1 MTNPKMENPMSE
13 SVADYAALAARFRP
27 VFARI
32 AEGAAEREVNRTLPL
47 EPIRW
52 LKEAGFG
59 TLRIPQAQ
67 GGFGATLPQLFQ
79 LLTELAEAD
88 SNLPQALRAHFAFV
102 EDRLNQ
108 PDSEERQ
115 RWFRRFADG
124 ELVGSGWTEIGTLKL
139 GEVITRVT
147 PSENGWLISGEKFYS
162 TGTLYADW
170 IDVYAQRN
178 DNGRDVIA
186 LVNTHQPGV
195 EREDDWDGFGQRLS
209 GSGTTRFREAQ
220 VEQAHVYDFTE
231 RFRYQTAFYQHVL
244 LSTLAGIGRAVKR
257 DAAAGVASRKRIY
270 SHGNATQVKND
281 VQVLQVVGQISSWVY
296 AVEAAVQQATHA
308 LQRAYE
314 VHNSG
319 DEDVIQQAN
328 VLAELESAQAQV
340 IATELIPRAATELF
354 NALGASDT
362 RISKAL
368 DRHWRNARTVSSHN
382 PVIYKIRN
390 VGDWEVNGK
399 EPTFMRSDDWLRV
412 LRREQRKP
420 VEKKEPGGRALRLPH
435 ISATDVSAR
444 EKQLAELLVTEWHK
458 QRREKAFASPLCCYW
473 QGTQQSWQAFHLQM
487 AATFPDVLLPSQ
499 PEPWQGEASLAA
511 ITCELADA
519 EPGDTMLIAGCQSLA
534 AQSESA
540 LPAGEAAVLWL
551 AGRNGQVQLTRG
563 ETFCAEN
570 GDVLPDVCARAL
582 DQSELKDP
590 PEACP
595 LFSRPDLAALA
606 HSGWDVSQHLQDAS
620 WGNIGNMEALTVLSL
635 AAIYAAHHQQP
646 CGWIAR
652 DPMNTL
658 ALGIVKPDGQS
669 Q

>member
-1 MTNPKMENPMSE
+1 MSE

-32 AEGAAEREVNRTLPL
+32 AVGAAEREVNRTLPL

-59 TLRIPQAQ
+59 TLRIPQAE

-88 SNLPQALRAHFAFV
+88 SNLPQALRAHFAFI

-115 RWFRRFADG
+115 RWFRRFHDG
-124 ELVGSGWTEIGTLKL
+124 ELVGSGWTEIGNLKL

-147 PSENGWLISGEKFYS
+147 PSEKGWLISGEKFYS

-186 LVNTHQPGV
+186 LVNTHQHGV

-270 SHGNATQVKND
+270 SHGNARQVKND

-296 AVEAAVQQATHA
+296 AVEAATQQATHA

-319 DEDVIQQAN
+319 DEALIQQAN

-340 IATELIPRAATELF
+340 IASELIPRAATELF

-362 RISKAL
+362 RVSKAL
-368 DRHWRNARTVSSHN
+368 DRHWRNARTVASHN

-390 VGDWEVNGK
+390 VGDWEVNSK
-399 EPTFMRSDDWLRV
+399 EPTF
-412 LRREQRKP
+412 
-420 VEKKEPGGRALRLPH
+420 
-435 ISATDVSAR
+435 I
-444 EKQLAELLVTEWHK
+444 
-458 QRREKAFASPLCCYW
+458 W
-473 QGTQQSWQAFHLQM
+473 QI
-487 AATFPDVLLPSQ
+487 
-499 PEPWQGEASLAA
+499 GE
-511 ITCELADA
+511 
-519 EPGDTMLIAGCQSLA
+519 
-534 AQSESA
+534 
-540 LPAGEAAVLWL
+540 GE
-551 AGRNGQVQLTRG
+551 
-563 ETFCAEN
+563 
-570 GDVLPDVCARAL
+570 
-582 DQSELKDP
+582 
-590 PEACP
+590 
-595 LFSRPDLAALA
+595 
-606 HSGWDVSQHLQDAS
+606 
-620 WGNIGNMEALTVLSL
+620 
-635 AAIYAAHHQQP
+635 
-646 CGWIAR
+646 
-652 DPMNTL
+652 
-658 ALGIVKPDGQS
+658 
-669 Q
+669 

>member
-1 MTNPKMENPMSE
+1 MPE
-13 SVADYAALAARFRP
+13 SVADYTALAARFRP

-108 PDSEERQ
+108 PDSEARQ

-139 GEVITRVT
+139 GEVLTRVT

-186 LVNTHQPGV
+186 LVNTHQQGV
-195 EREDDWDGFGQRLS
+195 ERKDDWDGFGQRLS

-296 AVEAAVQQATHA
+296 AVDAAVQQATHA

-319 DEDVIQQAN
+319 DEAVIQQAN

-340 IATELIPRAATELF
+340 IASELIPRAATELF

-362 RISKAL
+362 RVSKAL

-399 EPTFMRSDDWLRV
+399 EPTF
-412 LRREQRKP
+412 
-420 VEKKEPGGRALRLPH
+420 
-435 ISATDVSAR
+435 I
-444 EKQLAELLVTEWHK
+444 
-458 QRREKAFASPLCCYW
+458 W
-473 QGTQQSWQAFHLQM
+473 QIGH
-487 AATFPDVLLPSQ
+487 
-499 PEPWQGEASLAA
+499 GE
-511 ITCELADA
+511 
-519 EPGDTMLIAGCQSLA
+519 
-534 AQSESA
+534 
-540 LPAGEAAVLWL
+540 
-551 AGRNGQVQLTRG
+551 
-563 ETFCAEN
+563 
-570 GDVLPDVCARAL
+570 
-582 DQSELKDP
+582 
-590 PEACP
+590 
-595 LFSRPDLAALA
+595 
-606 HSGWDVSQHLQDAS
+606 
-620 WGNIGNMEALTVLSL
+620 
-635 AAIYAAHHQQP
+635 
-646 CGWIAR
+646 
-652 DPMNTL
+652 
-658 ALGIVKPDGQS
+658 
-669 Q
+669 

>member
-1 MTNPKMENPMSE
+1 MSE

-32 AEGAAEREVNRTLPL
+32 AVGAAEREVNRTLPL

-59 TLRIPQAQ
+59 TLRIPQAE

-88 SNLPQALRAHFAFV
+88 SNLPQALRAHFAFI

-115 RWFRRFADG
+115 RWFRRFHDG
-124 ELVGSGWTEIGTLKL
+124 ELVGSGWTEIGNLKL

-147 PSENGWLISGEKFYS
+147 PSEKGWLISGEKFYS

-186 LVNTHQPGV
+186 LVNTHQHGV

-270 SHGNATQVKND
+270 SHGNARQVKND

-296 AVEAAVQQATHA
+296 AVEAATQQATNA
-308 LQRAYE
+308 LQHAYE

-319 DEDVIQQAN
+319 DEALIQQAN

-340 IATELIPRAATELF
+340 IASELIPRAATELF

-362 RISKAL
+362 RVSKAL
-368 DRHWRNARTVSSHN
+368 DRHWRNARTVASHN

-390 VGDWEVNGK
+390 VGDWEVNSK
-399 EPTFMRSDDWLRV
+399 EPTF
-412 LRREQRKP
+412 
-420 VEKKEPGGRALRLPH
+420 
-435 ISATDVSAR
+435 I
-444 EKQLAELLVTEWHK
+444 
-458 QRREKAFASPLCCYW
+458 W
-473 QGTQQSWQAFHLQM
+473 QI
-487 AATFPDVLLPSQ
+487 
-499 PEPWQGEASLAA
+499 GE
-511 ITCELADA
+511 
-519 EPGDTMLIAGCQSLA
+519 
-534 AQSESA
+534 
-540 LPAGEAAVLWL
+540 GE
-551 AGRNGQVQLTRG
+551 
-563 ETFCAEN
+563 
-570 GDVLPDVCARAL
+570 
-582 DQSELKDP
+582 
-590 PEACP
+590 
-595 LFSRPDLAALA
+595 
-606 HSGWDVSQHLQDAS
+606 
-620 WGNIGNMEALTVLSL
+620 
-635 AAIYAAHHQQP
+635 
-646 CGWIAR
+646 
-652 DPMNTL
+652 
-658 ALGIVKPDGQS
+658 
-669 Q
+669 

>member
-186 LVNTHQPGV
+186 LVNTHQQGV

-319 DEDVIQQAN
+319 DEAVIQQAN

-399 EPTFMRSDDWLRV
+399 EPTF
-412 LRREQRKP
+412 
-420 VEKKEPGGRALRLPH
+420 
-435 ISATDVSAR
+435 I
-444 EKQLAELLVTEWHK
+444 
-458 QRREKAFASPLCCYW
+458 W
-473 QGTQQSWQAFHLQM
+473 QIGH
-487 AATFPDVLLPSQ
+487 
-499 PEPWQGEASLAA
+499 GE
-511 ITCELADA
+511 
-519 EPGDTMLIAGCQSLA
+519 
-534 AQSESA
+534 
-540 LPAGEAAVLWL
+540 
-551 AGRNGQVQLTRG
+551 
-563 ETFCAEN
+563 
-570 GDVLPDVCARAL
+570 
-582 DQSELKDP
+582 
-590 PEACP
+590 
-595 LFSRPDLAALA
+595 
-606 HSGWDVSQHLQDAS
+606 
-620 WGNIGNMEALTVLSL
+620 
-635 AAIYAAHHQQP
+635 
-646 CGWIAR
+646 
-652 DPMNTL
+652 
-658 ALGIVKPDGQS
+658 
-669 Q
+669 